1 MLSTPIVSTM
11 NMVFIFGIEY
21 KESEEQSRYRIAQ
34 TQTQIQNE
42 ELSRLN
48 KNNILKSREV
58 LEINLN
64 KQKLNPEKHV

>member
-1 MLSTPIVSTM
+1 M
-11 NMVFIFGIEY
+11 NMVFIFGIEN